1 MANTAQE
8 RLYTPKDLYDT
19 SCAEIPDKTGVY
31 FVLVP
36 QGMDIRFRP
45 TAVNRHA
52 PFYGEDVLLEK
63 YRKCGN
69 KTIPYIGKASG
80 KKGLHQR
87 LRQYMKY
94 GWNEAVNH
102 KGGRAIWQI
111 EHAENLL
118 LTYEACEEADVRE
131 HSLLK
136 EFRDKYDTLPL
147 ANWRT

>member
-1 MANTAQE
+1 MESVTQGKVWTLKE
-8 RLYTPKDLYDT
+8 LYHTL
-19 SCAEIPDKTGVY
+19 CEEIPEKPGIY

-36 QGMDIRFRP
+36 QGMGIRFRP

-52 PFYGEDVLLEK
+52 PFYGEDVLRDK

-69 KTIPYIGKASG
+69 KTVLYIGKASG
-80 KKGLHQR
+80 EKGLRQR

-118 LTYEACEEADVRE
+118 LTYEVCEEADARE

>member
-8 RLYTPKDLYDT
+8 RLYTPKDQYDT

-69 KTIPYIGKASG
+69 KTIYILEKPAGK
-80 KKGLHQR
+80 
-87 LRQYMKY
+87 
-94 GWNEAVNH
+94 
-102 KGGRAIWQI
+102 
-111 EHAENLL
+111 
-118 LTYEACEEADVRE
+118 
-131 HSLLK
+131 
-136 EFRDKYDTLPL
+136 RDCT
-147 ANWRT
+147 NGFGSI

>member
-1 MANTAQE
+1 
-8 RLYTPKDLYDT
+8 
-19 SCAEIPDKTGVY
+19 
-31 FVLVP
+31 
-36 QGMDIRFRP
+36 
-45 TAVNRHA
+45 
-52 PFYGEDVLLEK
+52 
-63 YRKCGN
+63 
-69 KTIPYIGKASG
+69 
-80 KKGLHQR
+80 
-87 LRQYMKY
+87 MKY

-111 EHAENLL
+111 EHAENRL

>member
-1 MANTAQE
+1 MVNVEQE
-8 RLYTPKDLYDT
+8 RLCSLKDLYDT
-19 SCAEIPDKTGVY
+19 SCAEIPDQTGVY

-36 QGMDIRFRP
+36 QGMDIRFRS
-45 TAVNRHA
+45 TAVNCHA
-52 PFYGEDVLLEK
+52 PFYGENILRDK

-69 KTIPYIGKASG
+69 KTVLYIGKASG
-80 KKGLHQR
+80 KKGLRQR

-111 EHAENLL
+111 EHAENLVL
-118 LTYEACEEADVRE
+118 SYEVCAEADERE

-136 EFRDKYDTLPL
+136 EFRKKYNTLPL